1 MKLNLTISVAGL
13 NVGVEIH
20 NPPAAKNFRE
30 FVVYDCETPDF
41 SVTTTPEDW
50 EEELRVAEPGV
61 TLPMAESTCI
71 HREIAK
77 HLPDY
82 DAFLMHGAAM
92 SADGKGYLFT
102 APSGTGKTTHIRM
115 WQECFPERVG
125 CINGDKPIV
134 RKFDGQFCFCGTPW
148 QGKER
153 YGTNV
158 ILPVG
163 GICLLERSVD
173 NWIKKVKPEEIFEY
187 LTGQVYF
194 PQELQQLAKF
204 LALFD
209 EFASSVPLYRMGC
222 NMDPSAARMSFA
234 AMVGE

>member
-1 MKLNLTISVAGL
+1 MNLTISVAGL
-13 NVGVEIH
+13 NIGMEYTH
-20 NPPAAKNFRE
+20 NRILRNCNTFLTDAA
-30 FVVYDCETPDF
+30 PDF
-41 SVTTTPEDW
+41 TVSSTPEDW
-50 EEELRVAEPGV
+50 AVELETAEKGV
-61 TLPMAESTCI
+61 TAGMAEFTCL

-77 HLPDY
+77 RLPDY

-92 SADGKGYLFT
+92 SANGKGYLFT

-115 WQECFPERVG
+115 WQECFPEQVG

-134 RKFDGQFCFCGTPW
+134 RKIDGRFCFCGTPW
-148 QGKER
+148 RGKEK
-153 YGTNV
+153 YGGAD

-163 GICLLERSVD
+163 GICLLERCAD
-173 NWIKKVKPEEIFEY
+173 NHIERVPATEVFQQ
-187 LTGQVYF
+187 LTHQIYF
-194 PQELQQLAKF
+194 PQDPKQLASF

-209 EFASSVPLYRMGC
+209 EFLSSVPIYRMGC